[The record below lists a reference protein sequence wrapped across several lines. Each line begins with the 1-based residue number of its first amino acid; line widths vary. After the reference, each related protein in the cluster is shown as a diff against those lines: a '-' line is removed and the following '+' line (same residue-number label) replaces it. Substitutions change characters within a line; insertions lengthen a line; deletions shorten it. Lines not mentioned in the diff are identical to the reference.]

1 MIATY
6 SALMYHFYC
15 AKFMSL
21 TSIASVLN
29 IVFSVW
35 RIRLLLLGIVSYS
48 NALLTVT
55 NRSWWPLSCVNSLP
69 DDRARRR
76 R

>member
-21 TSIASVLN
+21 TSIALVLN
-29 IVFSVW
+29 IVFSV
-35 RIRLLLLGIVSYS
+35 
-48 NALLTVT
+48 
-55 NRSWWPLSCVNSLP
+55 
-69 DDRARRR
+69 
-76 R
+76 